1 MEYCSEYYKN
11 PIYGHLHE
19 AMRANFQEC
28 LGGIDACFFCTP
40 NVGSFFLGKFFGGCL
55 KLEEKAA

>member
-19 AMRANFQEC
+19 AMRANFQEF
-28 LGGIDACFFCTP
+28 LGGIDGMEFFFAHQGWCFFF
-40 NVGSFFLGKFFGGCL
+40 GFLGGCL
-55 KLEEKAA
+55 KL

>member
-28 LGGIDACFFCTP
+28 LGGIDACFFFHTKCWE
-40 NVGSFFLGKFFGGCL
+40 FFLGGNFL
-55 KLEEKAA
+55 VDV